1 MWLYTY
7 MYTLGEEVGFYF
19 GWMCFYSK
27 FISAPLVIGLAMY
40 VLRPRGI
47 TVDTDPYLPFFS
59 IVMALWGVLF
69 VVVSSVCCGVLYTH
83 TQTGTAIVASIISRR
98 AAIFELHKTIQGL
111 LRVEGGAVGET
122 ETGHFV
128 PFSDFFSFSSSGSVR
143 VTF

>member
-1 MWLYTY
+1 

-40 VLRPRGI
+40 VLRSRGGV

-69 VVVSSVCCGVLYTH
+69 VVVSSMCYTLTH
-83 TQTGTAIVASIISRR
+83 RQARP
-98 AAIFELHKTIQGL
+98 L
-111 LRVEGGAVGET
+111 
-122 ETGHFV
+122 
-128 PFSDFFSFSSSGSVR
+128 
-143 VTF
+143 